1 VKPHKPE
8 WLREM
13 EGILETL
20 NEGVLIVD
28 DCHQIVFAN
37 DSMARIW
44 GYRPAELLGRTAN
57 YFYRGADLAFLN
69 EQVAR
74 REHAGSNRFE
84 FFLPRPGGDRV
95 PVIISS
101 RVIEDPEGREF
112 VVITFTDITEQKRAE
127 ASLREANRELEK
139 RQQEI
144 EQDLALASR
153 VQQSLAPS
161 PLRWGPFAVEAFYHP
176 VSTIGGDFGLVT
188 PFGDGQL
195 NLVVCDVS
203 GHGISSALIANRI
216 YSETISLLERRA
228 ELDEMLGRLNRFIL
242 QQIRVPGFYFSL
254 AAARVRAQDSRLTFA
269 NAGHP
274 PAIWIRGTGSSSRLE
289 SRSTVLGILPDAVSP
304 DPTQEVELARGDRV
318 VLYTDGLIEVFNDR
332 EEMLGV
338 EGLEEIAGQA
348 ARLPLPEM
356 VRAILDR
363 VEAWRHGPPRDDV
376 SLIVLERA

>member
-1 VKPHKPE
+1 VEPQKPE
-8 WLREM
+8 WLLQM
-13 EGILETL
+13 EGILEAL

-28 DCHQIVFAN
+28 DCNQIIFAN
-37 DSMARIW
+37 GSMAAICD
-44 GYRPAELLGRTAN
+44 YPAAQFLGRTPGQ
-57 YFYRGADLAFLN
+57 FYRGADLAFLN
-69 EQVAR
+69 EQIAR
-74 REHAGSNRFE
+74 REQAGSNRFE
-84 FFLPRPGGDRV
+84 FFVPRGDSDRV
-95 PVIISS
+95 PVIVSS

-127 ASLREANRELEK
+127 AGLREANRELEK

-144 EQDLALASR
+144 ELELALASR
-153 VQQSLAPS
+153 VQQSLAPN
-161 PLRWGPFAVEAFYHP
+161 PLRWGQFAVEAFYHP

-188 PFGDGQL
+188 PLGDSQL

-228 ELDEMLGRLNRFIL
+228 GLGEMLGRLNSFIL

-274 PAIWIRGTGSSSRLE
+274 PAIWIQGTGRCSQLE

-338 EGLEEIAGQA
+338 EGFEEIACQV

-356 VRAILDR
+356 IRAILDR